1 MTIGQIFYAYMVLVG
16 LATGAILVA
25 VPAEH
30 EFFVAPYFWILI
42 SIAIFEVGTSFIR
55 RTAASAVLN
64 MPERLIG
71 LGVGIAAMV
80 VIPLVMGAPV
90 RFI

>member
-1 MTIGQIFYAYMVLVG
+1 MSIGQIFYAYMGLVG
-16 LATGAILVA
+16 LATGAVLIA

-42 SIAIFEVGTSFIR
+42 SIALFEVGTSLVR

-71 LGVGIAAMV
+71 LGVGITAMV
-80 VIPLVMGAPV
+80 AIPLITGAPV